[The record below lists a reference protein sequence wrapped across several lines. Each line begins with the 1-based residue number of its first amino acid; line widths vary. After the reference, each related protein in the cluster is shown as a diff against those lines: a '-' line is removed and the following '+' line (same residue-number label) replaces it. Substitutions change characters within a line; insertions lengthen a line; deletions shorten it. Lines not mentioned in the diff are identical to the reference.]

1 MPYRK
6 KISTLFFAVCLVFQI
21 SVYAQPSVGSLPR
34 SKPEAEA
41 VSTAAINNFIDAAG
55 KSKNEFHS
63 FMLLRHGKVIA
74 EGWWNPYKPALKHTM
89 YSVSK
94 SFTSSAVG
102 FAVSEG
108 RFALDDK
115 VISFFPELIK
125 PDTVKGLLASLTVKD
140 LITMSAGQSPDPSRS
155 VMMQQDWIKAFL
167 STAIADTPGTK
178 FLYNSAA
185 TFMLSA
191 IVQKVTGEKILN
203 YLTPRLFEPL
213 SITGIDWE
221 ENPQHINAGG
231 WGLRLKT
238 EDMAKFGQL
247 YLQKGKWN
255 GKQILSANWIEEATS
270 FKIKNAADTA
280 ISLKAKS
287 DWAQGYCYQFWRCRN
302 NAFRADG
309 AFGQYIIVMPDQDA
323 VIAIT
328 SETANMQSIMDMV
341 WEYLLPGMSATER
354 SNTDISKKLAALS
367 IAAPSVSANP
377 SIAAKISGKIFVMND
392 STKLTDKVSF
402 SFKNNTC
409 TYTVTCGGKAY
420 SFVCGN
426 GKWITGETSFLQSMP
441 SLTAVAQNR
450 LSEFTSFKVACAYSW
465 QDENTLLLS
474 IRYIE
479 SPHTDYIYCHF
490 DGNQV
495 SMYHQN
501 SIQRIAG
508 SNDKPYTINGKM
520 IVQ

>member
-6 KISTLFFAVCLVFQI
+6 NFTPLFIAVCLVFQI
-21 SVYAQPSVGSLPR
+21 SVYAQPSAASLPR
-34 SKPEAEA
+34 SKPEAEG
-41 VSTAAINNFIDAAG
+41 VSSTAINNFIDAAG

-63 FMLLRHGKVIA
+63 FMFLRHGKVIA

-94 SFTSSAVG
+94 SFTSTAVG

-108 RFALDDK
+108 KFKLNDK

-125 PDTVKGLLASLTVKD
+125 PDTVTGLLASLTVKD
-140 LITMSAGQSPDPSRS
+140 MITMSAGQTPDPTRS
-155 VMMQQDWIKAFL
+155 VMIQPDWIKAFL
-167 STAIADTPGTK
+167 NTPILDTPGTK

-191 IVQKVTGEKILN
+191 IVQKTTGEKILD
-203 YLTPRLFEPL
+203 YLTPRLFQPL
-213 SITGIDWE
+213 GITGIDWE
-221 ENPQHINAGG
+221 ENPQHINSGG

-255 GKQILSANWIEEATS
+255 GKQILSGDWIEEATT
-270 FKIKNAADTA
+270 FKIRNAPDTA
-280 ISLKAKS
+280 LALKAKS

-328 SETANMQSIMDMV
+328 SETANMQSILDMV
-341 WEYLLPGMSATER
+341 WEYLLPGMSEVGEK
-354 SNTDISKKLAALS
+354 SNIDLSKKLATLS
-367 IAAPSVSANP
+367 IAAPAVSADAP
-377 SIAAKISGKIFVMND
+377 VVSRISGKIFEMND
-392 STKLTDKVSF
+392 STKQADKISF
-402 SFKNNTC
+402 LFKNNSC
-409 TYTVTCGGKAY
+409 TYTITSGGKAY
-420 SFVCGN
+420 SFICGN
-426 GKWITGETSFLQSMP
+426 GKWITGETAFLQSMP

-450 LSEFTSFKVACAYSW
+450 LAGFTSFKVAGAYTW
-465 QDENTLLLS
+465 QDQNTLMLS
-474 IRYIE
+474 IRYTE
-479 SPHTDYIYCHF
+479 SPHTDYIYCRF
-490 DGNQV
+490 DGDKV
-495 SMYHQN
+495 SVYHQN
-501 SIQRIAG
+501 SLQRMAG
-508 SNDKPYTINGKM
+508 GRDNPYIITGKM
-520 IVQ
+520 K